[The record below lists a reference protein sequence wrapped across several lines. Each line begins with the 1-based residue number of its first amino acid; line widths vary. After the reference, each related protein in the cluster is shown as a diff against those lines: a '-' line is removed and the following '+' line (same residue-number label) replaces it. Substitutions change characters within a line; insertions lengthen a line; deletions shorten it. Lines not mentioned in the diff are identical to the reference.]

1 MAVLANNE
9 ARDFTNSFT
18 FTAADV
24 TRSGFLST
32 IGAANQKIIGYIP
45 AGGVVDACAI
55 VVRTAFGGTSND
67 ITIDIGTTGADPDEF
82 INALDLDGLT
92 KVSYN
97 QGDTLVNTAAG
108 YVANNTTSAIPIY
121 MEINGTLTA
130 AGVAAGEWTIAWRLL
145 DPARLA

>member
-45 AGGVVDACAI
+45 AGGIVDACAI
-55 VVRTAFGGTSND
+55 VVRTAFGGTSSD
-67 ITIDIGTTGADPDEF
+67 ITIDIGTTAADPDEF

-108 YVANNTTSAIPIY
+108 YVANNTAAAIPIY

>member
-45 AGGVVDACAI
+45 AGGIVDACAI
-55 VVRTAFGGTSND
+55 VVRTAFGGTSSD
-67 ITIDIGTTGADPDEF
+67 ITIDIGTTAADPDEF

-97 QGDTLVNTAAG
+97 QGDTLLNSAAGWVTNNTAA
-108 YVANNTTSAIPIY
+108 SIPIY